1 MRWILLSL
9 LLLSLVVDR
18 WYFRRHG
25 STFRHRNTVGA
36 LVVAVDLL
44 PFAILALLWLV
55 RDNPTGLIQV
65 AMWTLFGYLLLT
77 LPRMISM
84 PCASRATAA
93 RCESSPCW
101 PPPRPPAS

>member
-25 STFRHRNTVGA
+25 STFRHRNTVRA

-77 LPRMISM
+77 LPRMIYY
-84 PCASRATAA
+84 AVRITATAHGA
-93 RCESSPCW
+93 N
-101 PPPRPPAS
+101 PRPAAAAAAACT